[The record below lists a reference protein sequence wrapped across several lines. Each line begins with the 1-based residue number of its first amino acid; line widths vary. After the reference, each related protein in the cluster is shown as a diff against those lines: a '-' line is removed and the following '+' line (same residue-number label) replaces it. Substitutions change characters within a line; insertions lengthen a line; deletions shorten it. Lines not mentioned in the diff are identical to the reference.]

1 MPVYSFESGGAMD
14 RTEILQKILELL
26 SHYQGRGANRIP
38 LTESSS
44 LVDELNINSARMVD
58 IVLDLEEKF
67 GVAIDDNN
75 LPKLAKVSDVVSLVD
90 GLLNVKQ
97 GS

>member
-1 MPVYSFESGGAMD
+1 MN
-14 RTEILQKILELL
+14 RTEIQQQVLDLL
-26 SHYQGRGANRIP
+26 SHYQGRGANRAS

-44 LVDELNINSARMVD
+44 LVDELNINSARMID

-67 GVAIDDNN
+67 GITIDDSK
-75 LPKLAKVSDVVSLVD
+75 LPSLKNVGDVVSLVE